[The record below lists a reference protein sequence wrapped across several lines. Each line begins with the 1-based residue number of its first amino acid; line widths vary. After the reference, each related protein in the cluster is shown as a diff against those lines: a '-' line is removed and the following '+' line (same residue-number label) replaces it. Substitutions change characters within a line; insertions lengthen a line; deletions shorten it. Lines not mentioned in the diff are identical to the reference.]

1 MHAKIQ
7 LPQDLIKYV
16 QSLIKSWTN
25 FAFIV
30 FIKYTRFE
38 NILYHCITVI
48 KNLVNPSEIGQYP
61 CNPTNLSMETN
72 ICKSNKSIIKY
83 FLFEIPIMV
92 AKLVV

>member
-48 KNLVNPSEIGQYP
+48 KNLVNQLKI
-61 CNPTNLSMETN
+61 L
-72 ICKSNKSIIKY
+72 
-83 FLFEIPIMV
+83 
-92 AKLVV
+92 